1 VVSTPTLTWADTL
14 EDMDFLY
21 VEVRRLEI
29 AMQRVVPTASDADGN
44 EGFDAGGPGGGAHW
58 E

>member
-44 EGFDAGGPGGGAHW
+44 EGFDAGGPHW